1 MTGGQGDKVTRRSM
15 LSKEGVT
22 MTMFEIDEGKL
33 ILVELV
39 PGSGLRQVSLS
50 PQDLAQKSAEAL
62 DNAMSAIH

>member
-1 MTGGQGDKVTRRSM
+1 M